1 MDKFLIIFGALVLI
15 VFGPFFTIWALNTL
29 FPLLNIPYTLET
41 WVADCV
47 LTTIISGG
55 WISVKKD

>member
-29 FPLLNIPYTLET
+29 FPVLNIPYTFET
-41 WVADCV
+41 WVAVCLMTPIV
-47 LTTIISGG
+47 SGG
-55 WISVKKD
+55 WKSVKKD

>member
-41 WVADCV
+41 WVAVCV